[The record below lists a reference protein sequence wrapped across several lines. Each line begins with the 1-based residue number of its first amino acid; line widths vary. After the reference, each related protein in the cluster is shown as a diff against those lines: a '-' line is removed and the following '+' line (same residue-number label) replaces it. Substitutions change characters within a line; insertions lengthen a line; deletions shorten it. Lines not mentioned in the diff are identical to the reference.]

1 MQLVGLRGRDIDR
14 VERRDATGIYKERQ
28 ETWYEF
34 NVIYMFVHQF
44 H

>member
-1 MQLVGLRGRDIDR
+1 MQLVRLRGRDIDR
-14 VERRDATGIYKERQ
+14 IERRDVAGIYKERL
-28 ETWYEF
+28 ETRYEF